1 MAVSDDLFQ
10 LVKSLTKSEKGYFKK
25 YAYKNISGEKS
36 SASGNDYLK
45 LFDLLDRQTDYNEDK
60 VLKKLSKTGLVGN
73 FSGSK
78 NYLFKLLM
86 NCLADYH
93 AAKMPTAQ
101 IASQL
106 VKAKLLSKKG
116 LRSQAN
122 IFLKKASKLAQQED
136 FTAIKPLVHFTAL
149 TCGSAH
155 SVIAKDQPVYEDAI
169 SAYIESGERIAMDGR
184 YHKLSIRVLDI
195 LKQDESLRSQEMH
208 EALDQQLADPLLQES
223 DFPATFYSR
232 HIFLSHKQML
242 LNASG
247 YKKQTIEINERIID
261 FWKDE
266 TSQQTANPGMFIG
279 ALANVFAS
287 DIECN
292 EGKLFNKYKYL
303 LENFEPELTTTMV
316 SKRNAIIYLEQ
327 RDLTSRKK
335 FTELNEFGKTEIFPF
350 VQQYGELLP
359 PDRIAFIFY
368 QLCFTAMQCEK
379 WEEAIEWLNH
389 IAQSN
394 QNRLSRSDKMQW
406 RVLLLI
412 NHYELENWDLLPSL
426 IVAAYRHLLK
436 QDAPLRTEK
445 ALVQCIRNLP
455 ARFEKRALKEAFA
468 ELRNQVTEF
477 KDDPLEKGF
486 EGYFNLVEWL
496 DEKIGHLGA

>member
-1 MAVSDDLFQ
+1 
-10 LVKSLTKSEKGYFKK
+10 
-25 YAYKNISGEKS
+25 
-36 SASGNDYLK
+36 
-45 LFDLLDRQTDYNEDK
+45 
-60 VLKKLSKTGLVGN
+60 
-73 FSGSK
+73 
-78 NYLFKLLM
+78 
-86 NCLADYH
+86 
-93 AAKMPTAQ
+93 
-101 IASQL
+101 
-106 VKAKLLSKKG
+106 
-116 LRSQAN
+116 
-122 IFLKKASKLAQQED
+122 
-136 FTAIKPLVHFTAL
+136 
-149 TCGSAH
+149 
-155 SVIAKDQPVYEDAI
+155 
-169 SAYIESGERIAMDGR
+169 
-184 YHKLSIRVLDI
+184 
-195 LKQDESLRSQEMH
+195 
-208 EALDQQLADPLLQES
+208 
-223 DFPATFYSR
+223 
-232 HIFLSHKQML
+232 
-242 LNASG
+242 
-247 YKKQTIEINERIID
+247 
-261 FWKDE
+261 
-266 TSQQTANPGMFIG
+266 
-279 ALANVFAS
+279 
-287 DIECN
+287 
-292 EGKLFNKYKYL
+292 
-303 LENFEPELTTTMV
+303 MV

-455 ARFEKRALKEAFA
+455 AWFEKRALKEAFA